1 MKKEKNCLL
10 QFVKCKMLWQHLP
23 TKVAIVLVMFE
34 ALMQAL
40 KLVVDELKQLIVRVG
55 GQLFGPFSD
64 KIPVCSDKQ
73 DTATPPSYTIRPKIG
88 GIGNGRQG

>member
-1 MKKEKNCLL
+1 
-10 QFVKCKMLWQHLP
+10 
-23 TKVAIVLVMFE
+23 
-34 ALMQAL
+34 MQAL

-73 DTATPPSYTIRPKIG
+73 DTATPPSYMIRPKITWRVMGGKDRTRYGADMAQMGHWDKKRWNG
-88 GIGNGRQG
+88 GI